1 MESEGTTDNDSALN
15 DQDTAIGI
23 VLLYA
28 SWWTTNN
35 EQDLLL
41 ELIRRTRTRYRC
53 DRDCATKNTTLEQKQ
68 EHPGFQR
75 GPPP

>member
-1 MESEGTTDNDSALN
+1 MPRGG
-15 DQDTAIGI
+15 QQ
-23 VLLYA
+23 
-28 SWWTTNN
+28 TTNN

-41 ELIRRTRTRYRC
+41 ELIRHTHSYYRR
-53 DRDCATKNTTLEQKQ
+53 DKDCATKNTTLEQKQ